1 MGLNENVPRVI
12 HLKFYFNN
20 ASMIFVPIMY
30 LLGTVL
36 GFYFLKMLTNDLFM
50 LSEIVFYIG

>member
-1 MGLNENVPRVI
+1 
-12 HLKFYFNN
+12 
-20 ASMIFVPIMY
+20 MIFAPIMY

>member
-1 MGLNENVPRVI
+1 MGLNENVPYVI

-36 GFYFLKMLTNDLFM
+36 GFYFLKVLTNDLFM

>member
-1 MGLNENVPRVI
+1 MGLNENVPHVI

-20 ASMIFVPIMY
+20 ASMIFAPIMY

-50 LSEIVFYIG
+50 LSEIVFYIR

>member
-1 MGLNENVPRVI
+1 MGLNENVPHVI